1 MALHHNFDALYL
13 LIRVLSGIMFS
24 ENSHVETILRNAS
37 PLPFRAAEN
46 ERVTDRVL
54 RGSGGFAVIR

>member
-13 LIRVLSGIMFS
+13 LIWVLSGIMFS
-24 ENSHVETILRNAS
+24 ETSHVETILRNAS
-37 PLPFRAAEN
+37 PLPFRAAEY